1 MSTQSEIE
9 KNTFTIG
16 LKLWTF
22 RLISFWLISVIL
34 SIIQIPT
41 ILGNW
46 INFGFLIT
54 YELGAVLAFY
64 LMFEPII
71 WILRKLKNKLAHILV
86 VIFLGI
92 LGSSALITVIY
103 ENFGIALGTP
113 FAYVVWLFLSSLF
126 IGLEIE
132 LDIRIANRV
141 LGFKPITVIIWG
153 IVGGVSGFLFSI
165 PVYIIAASMNIGI
178 AISFDVLL
186 AGAALTGSATSLVSV
201 FGREERLS
209 QSIPQIMQ
217 YSTLVSYLQIPKSV
231 FLDKLSLTGEPRG
244 GFTDL
249 IAARER
255 MEKSIPWA
263 ILSWALALIII
274 PPMVFGNMSLSSLV
288 FGTIA
293 SIASA
298 FGVFLF
304 TTTVVIIYSDYK
316 NHRKMWSKFWELT
329 RLFSISENQFT
340 LEYIH
345 RLVFRFPGGEFRDRR
360 KHLDAD
366 TIELLNKYGF
376 PSELPETAES
386 KQELGVSVRAYH
398 QARIAVDNL
407 KSHSKKTADRIELIN
422 RATKEIES
430 IKTLSS
436 EKCRSSIAKA
446 HLFTTMV
453 EHSILPYELI
463 SDILAVESLPSE
475 KREIMVDFC
484 TDRLHEMD
492 ETPKHV
498 IPDSLKWLPAIYVLC
513 LGLAALLLGI

>member
-1 MSTQSEIE
+1 MSMPIEIE
-9 KNTFTIG
+9 KKSVWIG

-22 RLISFWLISVIL
+22 RLLSLWILSVIL
-34 SIIQIPT
+34 SIIQVPAV
-41 ILGNW
+41 LGNW
-46 INFGFLIT
+46 TNFGSLISF
-54 YELGAVLAFY
+54 ELGAILGLY

-71 WILRKLKNKLAHILV
+71 WIFRKLNNKIAHICITV
-86 VIFLGI
+86 FLGI
-92 LGSSALITVIY
+92 IGSSALVIVIY

-113 FAYVVWLFLSSLF
+113 IAYGVWLFLSALF
-126 IGLEIE
+126 IGLEFE

-153 IVGGVSGFLFSI
+153 VVGGVSGFLFSI
-165 PVYIIAASMNIGI
+165 PVYIIAASMNIGF

-209 QSIPQIMQ
+209 KSIPKVLQ
-217 YSTLVSYLQIPKSV
+217 YSTLVSHLQIPKSE

-255 MEKSIPWA
+255 MERSIPWA
-263 ILSWALALIII
+263 ILSWALAIIII
-274 PPMVFGNMSLSSLV
+274 PPTLFGSMPRASLI
-288 FGTIA
+288 FGLIA

-304 TTTVVIIYSDYK
+304 TATVVIIYVDYK
-316 NHRKMWSKFWELT
+316 NHRRMWSKFWELA
-329 RLFSISENQFT
+329 RLFSINENQFT

-345 RLVFRFPGGEFRDRR
+345 RMVFRFPGSESRDRR

-366 TIELLNKYGF
+366 TFVLLNKYGF
-376 PSELPETAES
+376 SSELPETAEG
-386 KQELGVSVRAYH
+386 KQELNVSVRAYH
-398 QARIAVDNL
+398 QARIAVDNMTA
-407 KSHSKKTADRIELIN
+407 HTKKTANLIELVN
-422 RATKEIES
+422 RATKEVES
-430 IKTLSS
+430 MQTLSD
-436 EKCRSSIAKA
+436 ERCRTSIAKA
-446 HLFTTMV
+446 HLFATMV
-453 EHSILPYELI
+453 EDSILPYELI
-463 SDILAVESLPSE
+463 SDILAVESLPSA
-475 KREIMVDFC
+475 KKNNIVDYC
-484 TDRLHEMD
+484 TARLHEID